1 MFQICRATSIAN
13 DGFLA
18 LLTQVFLEN
27 DLGVPDKPALDR
39 FENIIRQDRV
49 RFLMALEQQRVV
61 GVISVTFSF
70 STMLLRP
77 YAILGD
83 LYVHPGHRG
92 RGCAAALV
100 AAGMD
105 AAHSEGS
112 SHCVTVSSDGLAGIY
127 QRFGWAPKEEGA
139 LIVQLDVDGPP
150 PSLLQTGDFYF
161 D

>member
-1 MFQICRATSIAN
+1 MVQICRATAIAN

-27 DLGVPDKPALDR
+27 DKGVPDKAALDR
-39 FENIIRQDRV
+39 FEKTIRQDRV
-49 RFLMALEQQRVV
+49 RFLMALEGPRVV
-61 GVISVTFSF
+61 GVISLTFSF
-70 STMLLRP
+70 STMQMRP

-100 AAGMD
+100 VAGMD
-105 AAHSEGS
+105 AAHAEGCT
-112 SHCVTVSSDGLAGIY
+112 HLVTVSYEGLEGIY
-127 QRFGWAPKEEGA
+127 QRFGWEAKA
-139 LIVQLDVDGPP
+139 DTLVANLDLDGPP
-150 PSLLQTGDFYF
+150 PGLLATGDFYF

>member
-1 MFQICRATSIAN
+1 MFQICRATSITN

-27 DLGVPDKPALDR
+27 DLGVPDKAALDR
-39 FENIIRQDRV
+39 FENTIRQDRV

-70 STMLLRP
+70 STMQMRP

-100 AAGMD
+100 VAGMD
-105 AAHSEGS
+105 AAHREGCA
-112 SHCVTVSSDGLAGIY
+112 HCVTVSYEGLQGIY
-127 QRFGWAPKEEGA
+127 QRFGWTPRQDTLVTEMD
-139 LIVQLDVDGPP
+139 LDGPP